1 MAPIDLEHVHFRYP
15 DGFEALRGVDLHIGA
30 GEKVALVG
38 PNGAGKSTLMLQLN
52 GTLRPAHGSVRV
64 AGLAVAKDTIRRVR
78 AEVGLV
84 FQDPDDQLFSPTV
97 FDDVAFGPL
106 HMGLP
111 ADEVHRRVERAL
123 AAVGMAAFAHR
134 VPHRMSLGQ
143 RKRVALATVL
153 SMDPSI
159 LVFDEPSAGLDP
171 RGRRELIR
179 LLRSLDQTM
188 LVSTHDMRLVAEVF
202 PRTVVMDD
210 GLVVADGPTGDD
222 PGRRGAPR
230 GARARGPVGRRPS
243 RRSADPV
250 DRRHLERRQAVRP
263 AEQPR
268 DERRNPPAQ
277 EVEPAADADARD
289 GEQRSAGRR
298 PRRSA
303 ASPRPAG
310 PRRTRASRARGTCRR
325 APGRNGAGT
334 RARAPWGRDGAPSG
348 RAARRARAGTGGCR
362 TRPRR
367 AG

>member
-1 MAPIDLEHVHFRYP
+1 VTPDTPGLHVHEHVHAHEGTGQHAHPHAHPEDAGPASAAGDVGGSGRGTIELEHVHFRYP
-15 DGFEALRGVDLHIGA
+15 DGFEALQGVDLRVAA

-64 AGLAVAKDTIRRVR
+64 SGMAVGKDTIRRVR
-78 AEVGLV
+78 SEVGLV

-111 ADEVHRRVERAL
+111 AEEVHRRVERAL

-171 RGRRELIR
+171 RGRRELIG
-179 LLRSLDQTM
+179 LLRSLAQTL

-202 PRTVVMDD
+202 PRTVIVDD
-210 GLVVADGPTGDD
+210 GAVVADGPTDLILADTTLLEAHGLE
-222 PGRRGAPR
+222 AP
-230 GARARGPVGRRPS
+230 
-243 RRSADPV
+243 
-250 DRRHLERRQAVRP
+250 
-263 AEQPR
+263 
-268 DERRNPPAQ
+268 
-277 EVEPAADADARD
+277 
-289 GEQRSAGRR
+289 
-298 PRRSA
+298 
-303 ASPRPAG
+303 
-310 PRRTRASRARGTCRR
+310 
-325 APGRNGAGT
+325 
-334 RARAPWGRDGAPSG
+334 
-348 RAARRARAGTGGCR
+348 
-362 TRPRR
+362 
-367 AG
+367 

>member
-1 MAPIDLEHVHFRYP
+1 MTPEAPDLQVHEHVHVHDDAGPHAHPHAHAPETPGSGEGAPGADARGTVELEHVHFRYP
-15 DGFEALRGVDLHIGA
+15 DGFEALSGVDLRIAA

-52 GTLRPAHGSVRV
+52 GTLRPEHGSVRV
-64 AGLAVAKDTIRRVR
+64 AGMAVGKDTIRRVR
-78 AEVGLV
+78 SEVGLV

-179 LLRSLDQTM
+179 LLRSLGQTM

-202 PRTVVMDD
+202 PRTVIVDD
-210 GLVVADGPTGDD
+210 GTIVADGPTD
-222 PGRRGAPR
+222 RIL
-230 GARARGPVGRRPS
+230 
-243 RRSADPV
+243 ADQAL
-250 DRRHLERRQAVRP
+250 LEAHGL
-263 AEQPR
+263 
-268 DERRNPPAQ
+268 
-277 EVEPAADADARD
+277 EVP
-289 GEQRSAGRR
+289 
-298 PRRSA
+298 
-303 ASPRPAG
+303 
-310 PRRTRASRARGTCRR
+310 
-325 APGRNGAGT
+325 
-334 RARAPWGRDGAPSG
+334 
-348 RAARRARAGTGGCR
+348 
-362 TRPRR
+362 
-367 AG
+367 